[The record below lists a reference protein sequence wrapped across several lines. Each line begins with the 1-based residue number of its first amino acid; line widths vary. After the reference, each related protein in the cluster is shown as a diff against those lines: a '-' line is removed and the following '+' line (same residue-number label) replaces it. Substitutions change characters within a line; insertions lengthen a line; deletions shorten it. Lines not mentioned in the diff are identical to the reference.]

1 MSEEII
7 NYIIE
12 EEEIDPRFIDV
23 KLIQLLYE
31 NNFEKYFELTRLK
44 YLSEKHREEIIKY
57 FDKIKDNTKYLEQ
70 EATYLEQ
77 EATIN
82 SKEAEDI
89 NYKNILRNH
98 FKYNFCHSFSA
109 SLIFS

>member
-12 EEEIDPRFIDV
+12 EEEIDPKFIDV

-44 YLSEKHREEIIKY
+44 YLSEKHREEITKY
-57 FDKIKDNTKYLEQ
+57 FNNIKDNTKYLKQ
-70 EATYLEQ
+70 EVLTNLR
-77 EATIN
+77 
-82 SKEAEDI
+82 EAEDI
-89 NYKNILRNH
+89 NYESISINLKN
-98 FKYNFCHSFSA
+98 
-109 SLIFS
+109 LIVYEKCS